1 MSKVL
6 FKMSGSIAAYKACSV
21 ISALVQQGHEVQTV
35 ATKDVF
41 HFVGESTL
49 EGLTGRP
56 VLSDVHHQGDVMAH
70 IHLNTWADVSILCPA
85 SANTMAKIANGLA
98 DSLVTTLAL
107 ARVPEKP
114 YLLFPAMNPK
124 MWSAHA
130 TQDNVKRL
138 QSYGFQIHNGEAGRM
153 ACGDVG
159 EGRLLEPDQILQL
172 LKPWLQED
180 YKTTK
185 RSRVLVTAGGTSEKI
200 DAVRVFTNT
209 SSGRTG
215 AQIAKHLSDVFDVTF
230 VGSASAI
237 KALESLRPSFGP
249 AITVLQYESFADL
262 QLCLETELGAHS
274 YEAVVHAAAV
284 SDFKPVA
291 IMQEGNRHPL
301 PLAEKLKTSSSL
313 EVVFE
318 QNPKLIQNLKDWS
331 TNPRVK
337 IFGFKLLQDK
347 TPEHVTENVENILK
361 SSDYVVL
368 NFIDEVSESQHPYSI
383 YKAMQ
388 RDLVAYGS
396 TNIELAEHVL
406 DLLRESSK
414 TNFLDDVNIN
424 AKEL

>member
-6 FKMSGSIAAYKACSV
+6 FKISGSIAAYKACSV
-21 ISALVQQGHEVQTV
+21 ISALVQQGHEVQVV

-41 HFVGESTL
+41 HFVGESTF
-49 EGLTGRP
+49 EGLTGRS
-56 VLSDVHHQGDVMAH
+56 VLSDIHHQGDVMAH
-70 IHLNTWADVSILCPA
+70 IHLNTWADISILCPA

-98 DSLVTTLAL
+98 DNLVTTLAL
-107 ARVPEKP
+107 ARVPETP

-124 MWSAHA
+124 MWSAPA

-138 QSYGFQIHNGEAGRM
+138 QNYGFQIHNGEAGRM

-180 YKTTK
+180 RKTTK

-215 AQIAKHLSDVFDVTF
+215 AQIAKKLSDAFDVTF

-237 KALESLRPSFGP
+237 KALEALRPACGP
-249 AITVLQYESFADL
+249 AIAVLQYESFADL
-262 QLCLETELGAHS
+262 QLCLKTELGTHS

-291 IMQEGNRHPL
+291 ITQEGERYPL
-301 PLAEKLKTSSSL
+301 PLAEKLKTSPSL

-331 TNPRVK
+331 LNPRVTV
-337 IFGFKLLQDK
+337 FGFKLLQDK
-347 TPEHVTENVENILK
+347 TPEHVAENVEKILK

-368 NFIDEVSESQHPYSI
+368 NFIDEVSENQHQYSL
-383 YKAMQ
+383 YKSMQ
-388 RDLVAYGS
+388 KGLVAHGS
-396 TNIELAEHVL
+396 TNIELADHIL
-406 DLLRESSK
+406 DLLRGSGE
-414 TNFLDDVNIN
+414 THFLDDVNIN